1 MSVNMSCE
9 YGEGGAWQLV
19 KDGDVDGA
27 RQWLTAN
34 LHIRPYCGAR
44 CPLAPAGTRAT
55 APAPPERPN
64 GRNSADRRP
73 SGSSGCG
80 SAVPC
85 QTSPEKVAAIRAAWL
100 RVAEAAAA
108 DVASG
113 DADAREAGAE
123 VLARLIH
130 AVEREAVAEPLL
142 AGIEEELSPPPL
154 VLSGH
159 AASLTPY

>member
-113 DADAREAGAE
+113 DADAIRK
-123 VLARLIH
+123 L
-130 AVEREAVAEPLL
+130 
-142 AGIEEELSPPPL
+142 
-154 VLSGH
+154 GH
-159 AASLTPY
+159 AIFDDGNHGLNSIVVCQFADIGILVFKQLGVEWEHSR